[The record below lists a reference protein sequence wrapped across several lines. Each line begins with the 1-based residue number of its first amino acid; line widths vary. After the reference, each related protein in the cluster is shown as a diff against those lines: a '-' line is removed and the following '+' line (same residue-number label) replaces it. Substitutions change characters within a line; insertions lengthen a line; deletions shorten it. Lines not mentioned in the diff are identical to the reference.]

1 MVILFFRRVSL
12 YWLPWFFV
20 WYQNSSFSSLV
31 CLVLWKYCFSPVY
44 FTSTIIFM
52 VFENFLVIFFN
63 FLTDKTSCFQVFLES
78 KPQNNP
84 YRIKVK
90 PTPTDQALLTTLQ
103 TVPGLGQRKAMALL
117 AKFNSKKM
125 NIVILIPFILQ
136 QVSGLEKNLNS
147 SFSFGQAAVSFYLA
161 GATSCSS

>member
-1 MVILFFRRVSL
+1 
-12 YWLPWFFV
+12 
-20 WYQNSSFSSLV
+20 
-31 CLVLWKYCFSPVY
+31 
-44 FTSTIIFM
+44 
-52 VFENFLVIFFN
+52 
-63 FLTDKTSCFQVFLES
+63 
-78 KPQNNP
+78 
-84 YRIKVK
+84 
-90 PTPTDQALLTTLQ
+90 
-103 TVPGLGQRKAMALL
+103 MALL